1 MSKSSSFHLCCL
13 SPEALPKVAPS
24 EELPCPVCPVLL
36 SDGLAPADDMGAADL
51 ALVEEGAG
59 GLPPDPESGA
69 RLEGAAAVCGRGL
82 VSEATA
88 GGPGLA
94 KAV

>member
-24 EELPCPVCPVLL
+24 EELPCPVLL
-36 SDGLAPADDMGAADL
+36 SDGLVPADDVGAADL
-51 ALVEEGAG
+51 PLAEEGAG